1 MSGAPF
7 GGGQTWRPLADVSE
21 TDDGYVVEVEV
32 PGVAREDL
40 DITLSAN
47 ELEISGEFVEKKRAG
62 WLRTRSRT
70 RRTGSF
76 EFRTLLARD
85 VDADKIT
92 ATLAECSHRHHPEDR
107 KRPIAAHRGHHRLTF
122 RRRSRRPPGH
132 RERWH
137 PRHGP
142 SGDGRSR
149 VPRRSASPR
158 ECCSSWR

>member
-1 MSGAPF
+1 MAAPANRGGGESGRWDPVAERPLRDSMSGAPF

-92 ATLAECSHRHHPEDR
+92 ATLAD
-107 KRPIAAHRGHHRLTF
+107 GVLTVTIPKTASV
-122 RRRSRRPPGH
+122 RSRRI
-132 RERWH
+132 EVTT
-137 PRHGP
+137 
-142 SGDGRSR
+142 D
-149 VPRRSASPR
+149 
-158 ECCSSWR
+158 

>member
-1 MSGAPF
+1 MTAPANRSGHEPGRRDPVAELTDIARRISPMRDSMSGAPS
-7 GGGQTWRPLADVSE
+7 GDGQTWRPLAEVSE
-21 TDDGYVVEVEV
+21 TEDGYVVEVEV

-47 ELEISGEFVEKKRAG
+47 ELEISGEFVEKKKVG

-92 ATLAECSHRHHPEDR
+92 AALAD
-107 KRPIAAHRGHHRLTF
+107 GVLTVTIPKTASA
-122 RRRSRRPPGH
+122 RSQRI
-132 RERWH
+132 EVTT
-137 PRHGP
+137 
-142 SGDGRSR
+142 D
-149 VPRRSASPR
+149 
-158 ECCSSWR
+158 